1 MLVNLAEEVEDL
13 LLQVGQSKEDP
24 AGDAH
29 CSQHLPQ
36 GQELHLLWGGE
47 GGLPHVQEPASLQPC
62 LSQGDKVQKVMD
74 PTILVQVVEFAE
86 FHFQLRFLCAL
97 LRFRQVTQKTDFHTR
112 WKLRH
117 GVQEWGFGKFFSMK
131 DLYQGRSLINTEE
144 ADKICSERFKY
155 VDVVFVERFKDKRIL
170 KDFKPGSGIDQQR
183 RDRGTFFKPA
193 QLSLSSSGD
202 LWLWQR
208 VWKEERLQTLVR
220 DKIEL
225 CVLQLIPGCT
235 VACKSHL
242 LQPQNFTRWYVS
254 KSKH

>member
-24 AGDAH
+24 AGDAD

-36 GQELHLLWGGE
+36 GQELHVLWGGE

-97 LRFRQVTQKTDFHTR
+97 LRFKQVTQKTDLHTR

-144 ADKICSERFKY
+144 ADKICSEK
-155 VDVVFVERFKDKRIL
+155 FKDKRIL
-170 KDFKPGSGIDQQR
+170 IEFKPGSGIDQQR

-202 LWLWQR
+202 LWLCN
-208 VWKEERLQTLVR
+208 LSSFHTLCQTIVR

-225 CVLQLIPGCT
+225 CVLKLIPGCT